1 MRGGKNVVHSLDR
14 MALCLQYGEN
24 EYESQEDDMNKTEM
38 AMKLAKKT
46 GLSQGKAAEI
56 LDAIFSAQPRKGII
70 ATALDAGEK
79 VTIPGFGT
87 FATKQRGERQGR
99 NPATGAT
106 ITIPK
111 KKYVTFKPGKTL
123 KERVEV

>member
-1 MRGGKNVVHSLDR
+1 
-14 MALCLQYGEN
+14 
-24 EYESQEDDMNKTEM
+24 MNKTEM
-38 AMKLAKKT
+38 AMKLAKKS

-56 LDAIFSAQPRKGII
+56 LDLVFSAQPGKGVI

-87 FATKQRGERQGR
+87 FATKQRGERLGR

-123 KERVEV
+123 KERVER

>member
-1 MRGGKNVVHSLDR
+1 
-14 MALCLQYGEN
+14 
-24 EYESQEDDMNKTEM
+24 MNKTEM

-46 GLSQGKAAEI
+46 GLSQGKAADVLEA
-56 LDAIFSAQPRKGII
+56 LFSAQPRKGII

-87 FATKQRGERQGR
+87 FATKQRGARQGR
-99 NPATGAT
+99 NPATGQT

-111 KKYVTFKPGKTL
+111 KNYVHFKPGKTL
-123 KERVEV
+123 RERVEK